1 MTLEDFCKSLIQHSD
16 EDNEYN
22 FIDLEDIIINMK

>member
-1 MTLEDFCKSLIQHSD
+1 MCLEDFCKSLIQHCG

-22 FIDLEDIIINMK
+22 FIDLEPIILDMK